1 MAESVK
7 TRFCHTTGT
16 IEKGDSPYA
25 HMECPGPT
33 YCRGF
38 EPGNGNQLTRWFAT
52 LRKPRFQLP
61 LWGFVC
67 VGLFGYL
74 VDSVIAYR
82 LLTVV
87 PEQTDRIIALTALIV
102 VMLYNELWNIV
113 LFRWH
118 NTFAGFLGVMAFL
131 APLTILQVALL
142 LVDNVSAWLLLVYLV
157 WVIGYDIPW
166 AYRLWRLNPPQAQP
180 ARGR

>member
-1 MAESVK
+1 MPTWNVPALLIAVALSLGMAIIGGLL
-7 TRFCHTTGT
+7 T
-16 IEKGDSPYA
+16 
-25 HMECPGPT
+25 
-33 YCRGF
+33 
-38 EPGNGNQLTRWFAT
+38 GNQLTRWFAT

-61 LWGFVC
+61 LWGVVC

-87 PEQTDRIIALTALIV
+87 QEQTDRIIALTALIV